1 MVVYQPRSVKPKMRG
16 RSRTG
21 VNWQG
26 ALKQKRIKETGVKEG
41 IGVCRSFRST
51 HARAG
56 WRELHDEEL

>member
-1 MVVYQPRSVKPKMRG
+1 MRG
-16 RSRTG
+16 RLRTS

-26 ALKQKRIKETGVKEG
+26 ALKQKRIQETGVKEG

-56 WRELHDEEL
+56 WRELRDEEL